1 MGKRIKLVIPDA
13 PETEQPL
20 EKERRRIKIR
30 RNWTRNPVTQVVPN
44 KKKNLEEQSFS
55 NRGNLRKQIESEL
68 DENETQ

>member
-13 PETEQPL
+13 PEMEQPL

-30 RNWTRNPVTQVVPN
+30 RSWSLDPVTKVVPN
-44 KKKNLEEQSFS
+44 KKKNLEAQSFS

-68 DENETQ
+68 DDNEA